1 MHYIIKLYEVWLSF
15 RNDQRAVV
23 SIEYVIVAAS
33 ITAIVALAF
42 GAGGPLQTALTTG
55 LGNIGTAITNATAP
69 AA

>member
-1 MHYIIKLYEVWLSF
+1 MHYIIKVRETLHRL
-15 RNDQRAVV
+15 RTDKRAVV